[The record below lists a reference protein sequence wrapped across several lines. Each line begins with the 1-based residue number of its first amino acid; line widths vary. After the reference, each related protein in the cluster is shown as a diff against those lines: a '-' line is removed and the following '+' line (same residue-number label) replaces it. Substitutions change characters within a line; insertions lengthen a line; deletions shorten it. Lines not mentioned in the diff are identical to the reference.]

1 MSLHSPDFRNL
12 FESAPGLYL
21 VLTRDFT
28 IVAVSNAYLQ
38 ATKTERES
46 ILGKGIFEV
55 FPDNPEDPTADGV
68 SNLRASLERV
78 VKNGAADAMAVQ
90 KYDIPRP
97 QSEGGGFEERYWS
110 PLNSPVLGTN
120 GEVEHI
126 IHRVEDVTDFVRLK
140 QRRAEQEKDFQELRQ
155 RSEKMEAEVFLRA
168 QQIQDANRK
177 LRDANEELRSAH
189 AHLSEADRRKD
200 EFLAMLSHE
209 LRNPL
214 TPIRSG
220 LDILATSA
228 GDHADTIALM
238 QEQME
243 HLVRLV
249 DDLLDVSRIMQGRIE
264 LRREPTELAHLIHR
278 SVETVRPLMEK
289 HQHELTVSLP
299 KQPIWLNADPVRL
312 IQVIENLL
320 TNATKYT
327 DAGGRIEVVA
337 EVEGEQAILSIRDTG
352 VGIEEELL
360 PHLFDLF
367 MQSPRSI
374 DRAQGGLG
382 IGLTLVQRL
391 VSMHGGQITVESPGK
406 GLGSTFIVRLPTV
419 EFTASTN
426 GAAVAPAPLESRRI
440 LVVDDNQSAAK
451 MLSMLLSKLG
461 GHEVET
467 VFDATEVESRVQ
479 EFRPDLV
486 LLDIGLPRMNGYEV
500 ARVIRTNPR
509 FDQILLVAL
518 TGYGQ
523 EDDRQKSKAAGFDL
537 HLVKPPAIEQI
548 VTVLAHPK
556 LDRLSTKQPSQS

>member
-1 MSLHSPDFRNL
+1 MPQQSPDFRKL

-28 IVAVSNAYLQ
+28 IVAVNEAYLQ
-38 ATKTERES
+38 ATRTERDS

-68 SNLRASLERV
+68 SNLRESLERV
-78 VKNGAADAMAVQ
+78 VKHGAADAMAVQ

-140 QRRAEQEKDFQELRQ
+140 RRRDEQEKDFQELRQ

-220 LDILATSA
+220 LDILATNAS
-228 GDHADTIALM
+228 DHADTIALM

-278 SVETVRPLMEK
+278 SVETVRLLMKK
-289 HQHELTVSLP
+289 HQHDLTVSLP
-299 KQPIWLNADPVRL
+299 KQPVWLNADPVRL

-327 DAGGRIEVVA
+327 DAGGRIEIVA
-337 EVEGEQAILSIRDTG
+337 EVEGEQAVLSIRDSG

-391 VSMHGGQITVESPGK
+391 VSMHGGQITAESPGK
-406 GLGSTFIVRLPTV
+406 GLGSTFVIKLPTI

-426 GAAVAPAPLESRRI
+426 GTAVAPAPLESRRI

-461 GHEVET
+461 DHEVET
-467 VFDATEVESRVQ
+467 VFDSTEVESRVQ

-500 ARVIRTNPR
+500 ARVIRSNPG

-523 EDDRQKSKAAGFDL
+523 EDDRRKSKAAGFDL